1 MTIFSTHPLQGL
13 IKPVPDV
20 RVRHFTEAGVLTTFQ
35 CLEARE
41 ERLKVY
47 IERIDSRT
55 STKTG
60 NSNEN
65 MLISLLVREWASTI
79 WLWKKNY
86 QNYKY
91 INITTYQTLF
101 RTYCSTYVA
110 YALAT
115 LLPHSCTEYVPRL
128 IRLTAKIKQSISHTL
143 QGVQ

>member
-47 IERIDSRT
+47 IERIDART

-65 MLISLLVREWASTI
+65 MLVPLLVRERASTI
-79 WLWKKNY
+79 
-86 QNYKY
+86 
-91 INITTYQTLF
+91 
-101 RTYCSTYVA
+101 
-110 YALAT
+110 
-115 LLPHSCTEYVPRL
+115 RL
-128 IRLTAKIKQSISHTL
+128 
-143 QGVQ
+143 

>member
-1 MTIFSTHPLQGL
+1 MTIFSTHPLQGP

-47 IERIDSRT
+47 IERIDARS

-65 MLISLLVREWASTI
+65 MLVPLLVREWASTI
-79 WLWKKNY
+79 GLWKK
-86 QNYKY
+86 QN
-91 INITTYQTLF
+91 
-101 RTYCSTYVA
+101 
-110 YALAT
+110 
-115 LLPHSCTEYVPRL
+115 TE
-128 IRLTAKIKQSISHTL
+128 
-143 QGVQ
+143 